1 MNQTT
6 KSRIEALQEDAA
18 FEGITINIA
27 SERDFWSFVMSIPAS
42 QKASLVLLDNG
53 NLRAIWKDSA
63 KNHVGIQFLGN
74 GKVQYVIF
82 KRRPGAADVS
92 RVADIETLE
101 GVKAKI
107 RAFDLESLVNA

>member
-1 MNQTT
+1 MNEKL
-6 KSRIEALQEDAA
+6 KSRIEELKGYAELDG
-18 FEGITINIA
+18 FTINID